1 MTALK
6 EKSKTAAPE
15 GETRGLASCSEQ
27 QRTAC
32 AIGGAYT
39 ALAIENVLPVLHAG
53 PGCIQNAG
61 AVIANLN
68 GAQRGVSYV
77 NSIIPST
84 NFCDKD
90 VVFGAAGRL
99 RKLVSKS
106 LEYYKTDMLMLFDG
120 CSSEIVGDDIEEV
133 ASDFADSPIPVLWA
147 KLPGF
152 KGNNLWG
159 HAQVLNSIADQYLVK
174 LPRGEKNPKQVNIFG
189 IVPYYDTYWMGDVEE
204 LEKMLTGLG
213 LEPNIIY
220 GRGHGIEE
228 IKKIPQAAFN
238 LVLAPWTDLEY
249 ARHLQDLFGTPFFHY
264 PCLPVGPTETARFIR
279 SLAKFAGLDQINAE
293 AYIKR
298 EEERYYFYIFNSVGG
313 FLGGPQTPRR
323 FYVNASAAAA
333 VSITRFLVNDMGR
346 TPIKVYITDD
356 VPPEYQEGIV
366 RALRDINSVDTEDF
380 EIVFTND
387 GGLCA
392 AEIENETYKYKKV
405 CFFGTCW
412 DQLFANNKG
421 LPFVAISAPSG
432 DVIAAANTRLGYNG
446 ALNFLRDMLRDLS
459 QKILGSGI
467 VAKLEE
473 QPADH

>member
-1 MTALK
+1 MTAVK
-6 EKSKTAAPE
+6 EQRRPAPP
-15 GETRGLASCSEQ
+15 GEVRGLTSCSEQ

-39 ALAIENVLPVLHAG
+39 ALAIEKILPVLHAG
-53 PGCIQNAG
+53 PGCIANAG

-68 GAQRGVSYV
+68 GVQRGVSYV

-90 VVFGAAGRL
+90 VVFGASDRL
-99 RKLVSKS
+99 RKLVAKS
-106 LEYYKTDMLMLFDG
+106 LEYYKTDMLMLIDG

-133 ASDFADSPIPVLWA
+133 ASAFEDAPIPVLWA

-152 KGNNLWG
+152 KGNNIWG
-159 HAQVLNSIADQYLVK
+159 HSQVLNSIADQYLKK
-174 LPRGEKNPKQVNIFG
+174 LPRKEINPKQVNVFG
-189 IVPYYDTYWMGDVEE
+189 IVPYYDTFWMGDMEE
-204 LEKMLTGLG
+204 LEKMLTVLG

-220 GRGHGIEE
+220 GRGHGIENV
-228 IKKIPQAAFN
+228 KKIPQAAFN
-238 LVLAPWTDLEY
+238 LVLTPWTDLEFVQ
-249 ARHLQDLFGTPFFHY
+249 HLRDLFGTPFFHY

-279 SLAKFAGLDQINAE
+279 ALAEFADLDQINAE

-298 EEERYYFYIFNSVGG
+298 EEDRYYFYIFNSAGG
-313 FLGGPQTPRR
+313 FIGGPQTPMR
-323 FYVNASAAAA
+323 FYINSSASAA
-333 VSITRFLVNDMGR
+333 VSLTRFLVNDMGKS
-346 TPIKVYITDD
+346 PVKVYITDD
-356 VPPEYQEGIV
+356 VPLIYQEGIA
-366 RALRDINSVDTEDF
+366 RSLRDINSVDADDF

-392 AEIENETYKYKKV
+392 AEMEKEIYKYKKV

-421 LPFVAISAPSG
+421 LPFVPVSAPSG
-432 DVIAAANTRLGYNG
+432 DVIAAATSRFGYNG
-446 ALNFLRDMLRDLS
+446 SLNFLRDMLRDMSL
-459 QKILGSGI
+459 KILGSGI